1 MNQHTKKD
9 ERKADNRPPT
19 YRGPN
24 GQSEDRPQNGAK
36 PPARIRDQIA
46 AELARWESKH
56 RTEAEAAVDRDR
68 DEQGRFV
75 QAPVTLEVGVRDDES
90 APGIRR
96 RLRKRANAGDDQ
108 AAELVELRVLPGPI

>member
-1 MNQHTKKD
+1 VNQHTTPKRQSD
-9 ERKADNRPPT
+9 ALPT
-19 YRGPN
+19 
-24 GQSEDRPQNGAK
+24 
-36 PPARIRDQIA
+36 PAVREQIA
-46 AELARWESKH
+46 AELARWEAEH

-96 RLRKRANAGDDQ
+96 RLLKRAKAGDEQ
-108 AAELVELRVLPGPI
+108 AAELVALRVLPGPI